1 MTPRGTCT
9 ERERQGHAHHQPPPE
24 TAWHTDTHPRL
35 TQHTLAG
42 VDRKADARL
51 RATRGLRGPARF
63 QGCRLE
69 HLTPAAPPA
78 DTVLSEA
85 GAHGGVLGPVLRRP
99 RQEEPG
105 PCGRSCCDS
114 SHPLPSRAAVAAS
127 KSPLFISTPFSQD
140 HGCTSPK
147 RVVRVAA
154 RVRRPPSRGHAQ
166 ARTRASPGH
175 PCFSSV

>member
-1 MTPRGTCT
+1 MHITSHLPKRPGTRT
-9 ERERQGHAHHQPPPE
+9 HIQGSHS
-24 TAWHTDTHPRL
+24 TLWLVWTGRL
-35 TQHTLAG
+35 TL
-42 VDRKADARL
+42 RL